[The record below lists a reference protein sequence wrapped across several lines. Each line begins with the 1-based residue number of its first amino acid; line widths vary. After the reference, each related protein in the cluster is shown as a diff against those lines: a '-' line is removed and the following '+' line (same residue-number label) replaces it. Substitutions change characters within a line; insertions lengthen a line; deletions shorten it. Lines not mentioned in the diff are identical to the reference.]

1 MQAVGAHVVL
11 NESDVYR
18 EFAPPAWARAAIA
31 CFWVRRGDGGSVR
44 VLPDTCSDIVWRPG
58 SGAMIAGP
66 DSEAW
71 ASRTQ
76 PGELIFG
83 ARLLPGAG
91 GAALGIPLAEVRNS
105 RVTVDALG
113 LDPRGELSGALDP
126 GAAAVALAGVALRR
140 VAQAPP
146 DPAVQAAVVKLLD
159 PGQRVDRLASALGFS
174 ERQLQRRFL
183 AAVGY
188 GPKMLQR
195 VLRLRRFLTPDA
207 ADAGFDG
214 LAAAAVGAGYA
225 DQAHLTRECRALTG
239 LTPGQLVSNRRRRSI
254 RRPLSAG

>member
-1 MQAVGAHVVL
+1 MQAGGAHVVL

-18 EFAPPAWARAAIA
+18 EFAPPAWARRAIA

-44 VLPDTCSDIVWRPG
+44 VLPDACADIVWRPG
-58 SGAMIAGP
+58 AGAMVAGP

-71 ASRTQ
+71 ASRTR
-76 PGELIFG
+76 PGELIVG

-91 GAALGIPLAEVRNS
+91 GAAFGIPLTELRNA
-105 RVTVDALG
+105 RVPVDALG
-113 LDPRGELSGALDP
+113 LDPREDLSGALDP
-126 GAAAVALAGVALRR
+126 EDAPAALARTALRR

-146 DPAVQAAVVKLLD
+146 DPAVQAAVVRLLD
-159 PGQRVDRLASALGFS
+159 PGQRVDTLASALGFS

-188 GPKMLQR
+188 GPKTLQR
-195 VLRLRRFLTPDA
+195 VLRLRRFLSAGADA
-207 ADAGFDG
+207 ARLDG
-214 LAAAAVGAGYA
+214 LAAAAAGAGYA

-239 LTPGQLVSNRRRRSI
+239 LTPGQLVGSRRRR
-254 RRPLSAG
+254 